1 MKDTDYLSI
10 SARIRAME
18 NRLLT
23 RERRERMLEARTDAE
38 CAKVI
43 TECGYA
49 EPEDLS
55 AGAVNAVLSRA
66 RQELFRDLKGAVPQ
80 QALVEVFQIKYDY
93 HNAKALLKAEALG
106 EDASRLL
113 MEGGRYEPKALAE
126 DFHRGDLSDLGEIF
140 RKAVEEAQ
148 ALLGDRRDPQRSD
161 LILDAACYAEM
172 AQAAR
177 ESKSPF
183 LQGYVRLSVDAVN
196 LRSAVRCARMGS
208 GAGLLSECLLPG
220 GNVSPAAIAAAR
232 AGELAK
238 PFAASPLEQA
248 AQLGAAL
255 SAPGSGSLTAFE
267 RACDDGL
274 TAYLSQAKR
283 IPFGEQPVVGYL
295 CAREAEATAIR
306 TIFSGRQA
314 GLSAEEI
321 RERLRESYV

>member
-43 TECGYA
+43 AECGYD

-55 AGAVNAVLSRA
+55 AGAVNAVLAKA
-66 RQELFRDLKGAVPQ
+66 RQELFRDLEGSVPQ
-80 QALVEVFQIKYDY
+80 RSLIQVFQIKYDY

-113 MEGGRYEPKALAE
+113 MTGGRYEPKALAE
-126 DFHRGDLSDLGEIF
+126 AFHRGDLSFLTETF
-140 RKAVEEAQ
+140 RKAVEGAQ
-148 ALLGDRRDPQRSD
+148 SLLGDLHDPQRAD

-172 AQAAR
+172 AQAAQ
-177 ESKSPF
+177 ESKSSF
-183 LQGYVRLSVDAVN
+183 LQGYVRLNVDAVN
-196 LRSAVRCARMGS
+196 LRSAVRCARL
-208 GAGLLSECLLPG
+208 GAGGELLGECLLPG
-220 GNVSPAAIAAAR
+220 GNVSPAAISAAKT
-232 AGELAK
+232 GDLAK

-248 AQLGAAL
+248 AQLGASL
-255 SAPGSGSLTAFE
+255 TAPGSGSLTAFE
-267 RACDDGL
+267 RACDDAL
-274 TAYLSQAKR
+274 TDYLSQAR
-283 IPFGEQPVVGYL
+283 RVSFGEQPVVGYL

-306 TIFSGRQA
+306 TILSGRQA
-314 GLSAEEI
+314 GLTSDEI